1 MKPETILDALNF
13 LDDEIL
19 AETGRLRCAP
29 GPADRKRRW
38 MKWDRG
44 SGTPWI

>member
-29 GPADRKRRW
+29 CPADRKRRW
-38 MKWDRG
+38 MNH
-44 SGTPWI
+44 T